1 MKWAGLLIFVS
12 TSISLSG
19 GCTLEYY
26 ADRME
31 EEGIVALFPGD
42 GAAAVPE
49 ETPLRIELAWDSP
62 SDQDVIAWLG
72 ESGGELEPLACVHD
86 RALRVVDCT
95 PPAPLRPHTGY
106 VFAAQLSSR
115 PSRAKSS
122 TFQTATP
129 EGLGYEIGA
138 ELGVTELGSNSLAGP
153 VLNAQLTVS
162 GPLLLV
168 SEHLDTADDLPTLA
182 SNWVW
187 GPGKRLE
194 ALPGEPYVIRES
206 VGYPFAAPT
215 VVGEGGTI
223 FGSASYAYLPV
234 ALGGEWRH
242 VRVDG
247 LAMFGQLDPADP
259 DLAVEDLTIE
269 GYVKASSLL
278 RALAD
283 VDGTEASAIRNLI
296 DLDTDT
302 DGDGQLDAAHLV
314 LETRPISIAIQDPS

>member
-1 MKWAGLLIFVS
+1 M
-12 TSISLSG
+12 SG

-26 ADRME
+26 AAGLD

-49 ETPLRIELAWDSP
+49 DTPLRIELAWDFP

-72 ESGGELEPLACVHD
+72 ESGAVLEPLACVHD
-86 RALRVVDCT
+86 WTIHVVECS
-95 PPAPLRPHTGY
+95 PVAPLRTGTEY

-115 PSRAKSS
+115 PSRAMSS

-138 ELGVTELGSNSLAGP
+138 ELGVAELGSNALAGP
-153 VLNAQLTVS
+153 VLSGHLTVS

-168 SEHLDTADDLPTLA
+168 SEHLETADDLPALA

-194 ALPGEPYVIRES
+194 AQPGEPYVIRES

-215 VVGEGGTI
+215 VVGAGGTI

-234 ALGGEWRH
+234 SLDGEWRH

-247 LAMFGQLDPADP
+247 LAMFGQLDPGDP
-259 DLAVEDLTIE
+259 DLAVDDLTIE

-283 VDGTEASAIRNLI
+283 VEGTEASAIRGLV

-302 DGDGQLDAAHLV
+302 DGNGQLDAAHLV
-314 LETRPISIAIQDPS
+314 LETRPIPIAIQHPS

>member
-1 MKWAGLLIFVS
+1 MKWAGLTFSLL
-12 TSISLSG
+12 TSVLLSG

-26 ADRME
+26 AQGQE

-49 ETPLRIELAWDSP
+49 DTPLRIELAWDSP
-62 SDQDVIAWLG
+62 SDQDVIAWIG
-72 ESGGELEPLACVHD
+72 EGGGELEPLVCVHD
-86 RALRVVDCT
+86 WAIKVVECMPT
-95 PPAPLRPHTGY
+95 HPLRSNAQYT
-106 VFAAQLSSR
+106 FAAQLTER
-115 PSRAKSS
+115 PSRAMRSV
-122 TFQTATP
+122 FHTATP

-138 ELGVTELGSNSLAGP
+138 ELGVDELGSNALAGP
-153 VLNAQLTVS
+153 ALNEQLTVS

-168 SEHLDTADDLPTLA
+168 TENLETAEDLPALT

-194 ALPGEPYVIRES
+194 EQPDQPYVIRES
-206 VGYPFAAPT
+206 VGYPFAAPA

-223 FGSASYAYLPV
+223 FGSATYAYLPV

-247 LAMFGQLDPADP
+247 LALFGQLDPEHP
-259 DLAVEDLTIE
+259 ELAVDDLRIE

-278 RALAD
+278 RALSTVEGA
-283 VDGTEASAIRNLI
+283 EASAIRGLV
-296 DLDTDT
+296 DLDTDS
-302 DGDGQLDAAHLV
+302 DGDGQVDAAHLV
-314 LETRPISIAIQDPS
+314 LETRPIPVSIETP

>member
-1 MKWAGLLIFVS
+1 M
-12 TSISLSG
+12 TSIPLSG

-26 ADRME
+26 AAGME
-31 EEGIVALFPGD
+31 EQGIVALFPGD

-49 ETPLRIELAWDSP
+49 DTPLRIELAWDSP
-62 SDQDVIAWLG
+62 ADRDVIAWLG
-72 ESGGELEPLACVHD
+72 ESGDELEPLACVHD
-86 RALRVVDCT
+86 WTIHVVECL
-95 PPAPLRPHTGY
+95 PPAPLRSNTEY
-106 VFAAQLSSR
+106 IFAAQLPSR
-115 PSRAKSS
+115 PARAMSS

-138 ELGVTELGSNSLAGP
+138 ELGVTELGSNGLAGP
-153 VLNAQLTVS
+153 VLNTQLTVS

-168 SEHLDTADDLPTLA
+168 SEHLDTADDLPALA

-194 ALPGEPYVIRES
+194 AQPGQPYVIREN

-223 FGSASYAYLPV
+223 FGSATYAYLPV
-234 ALGGEWRH
+234 TLGGEWRH

-247 LAMFGQLDPADP
+247 LAMFGQLDPTDP
-259 DLAVEDLTIE
+259 DLPVDDLTIE

-283 VDGTEASAIRNLI
+283 VDDTEASGIRNLV

-314 LETRPISIAIQDPS
+314 LKTRPIPIAIHDPS